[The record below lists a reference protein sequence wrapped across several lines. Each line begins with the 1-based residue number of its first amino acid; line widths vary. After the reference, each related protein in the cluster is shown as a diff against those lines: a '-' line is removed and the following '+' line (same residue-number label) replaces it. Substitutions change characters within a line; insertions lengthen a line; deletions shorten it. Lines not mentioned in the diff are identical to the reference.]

1 MTGLREELDVCV
13 IAHQIEI
20 NNAFLNDLLSNTLYT
35 SSNCHTKGEGEGE
48 GAELG
53 PSQGGQK
60 HPWTPTLIYALM
72 MRL

>member
-1 MTGLREELDVCV
+1 MDGGEFFSCALGR
-13 IAHQIEI
+13 
-20 NNAFLNDLLSNTLYT
+20 
-35 SSNCHTKGEGEGE
+35 GEGERE
-48 GAELG
+48 GGELG